1 MCVCVAAWHWQ
12 NHFDELF
19 PPVPEPSHE
28 ALAQAALFVVLRDQ
42 PAPSPTSPSPSP
54 WTSLPSRRFTGDVYE
69 RTITLQT
76 EDADA
81 APMSVRVRAH
91 PDGRFDVTTRT
102 SSGEKRTFAG
112 VRAHL
117 ASPTAVTAVLDG
129 ALVRTTVVP
138 QRPGPGPS
146 ASGTGERLHVF
157 LGGRKTTVVLP
168 APAWLVALGGDALAG
183 GARGALRAPM
193 PSVVVEVKVVVGQ
206 RVEQG
211 QAVVVLESMKTETV
225 LRAPVGGVVR
235 AVGCVKG
242 EMVEEGRELVDVE
255 EEGEGEE

>member
-1 MCVCVAAWHWQ
+1 MCVAAWHWQ

-69 RTITLQT
+69 RTIALQP

-81 APMSVRVRAH
+81 TPMSVRVRAQA
-91 PDGRFDVTTRT
+91 DGRFDVTTRT
-102 SSGEKRTFAG
+102 SSGAERTFAG

-117 ASPTAVTAVLDG
+117 VSPTAVASSLDG

-138 QRPGPGPS
+138 QRPGPS

-193 PSVVVEVKVVVGQ
+193 PSVVVEVKVEVGQ
-206 RVEQG
+206 RVEMG

-255 EEGEGEE
+255 EEGEEE